1 MDSDEMRHF
10 TKNFSFDKCK
20 KGNQGFNRILIQLF
34 GLLGNGKSSFINTCI
49 YVWKDCEFENWAK
62 ARGEDG
68 GSTTDRIPYELT
80 ENLTLVDNRGCRTL
94 EDKESGVIFAQL
106 GNLLPIDTRVEW
118 GEGFGLTEKMVRAEK
133 LVKTSDFV
141 FPVFVNSVRK
151 GITKEERGEL
161 EALLNSA
168 MKLTG
173 HLLPLGSAVE
183 WSKGFGLV
191 ERIVRAEKII
201 ETSDFIVPVFIYS
214 VKTGVHPTEAD
225 EIKHLLHTAAK
236 LTGIYPIVVLTY
248 KTSGSLTD
256 TIAAFRDMGAEKI
269 FAFENYTLED
279 CDKTRGRHEEV
290 LKFLSEVI
298 EEAIFQIDH
307 SRDPEREMKERK
319 QFVLNYVHEREKKL
333 QEDKVERH
341 KVQEKAIKVTQLR
354 KEEETMEKLR
364 KREEMEM
371 EEEVRRKQEEME
383 RMNLVDQAR
392 REAEIRA
399 QRASKDKK
407 KKWYGRLFH

>member
-141 FPVFVNSVRK
+141 FPVFVHSVRK

-168 MKLTG
+168 MTLTG
-173 HLLPLGSAVE
+173 V
-183 WSKGFGLV
+183 V
-191 ERIVRAEKII
+191 
-201 ETSDFIVPVFIYS
+201 
-214 VKTGVHPTEAD
+214 
-225 EIKHLLHTAAK
+225 
-236 LTGIYPIVVLTY
+236 PIVVLTH
-248 KTSGSLTD
+248 KTAGSLTE
-256 TIAAFRDMGAEKI
+256 TEGIFRDLGVERI
-269 FAFENYTLED
+269 FSFENYTSED
-279 CDKTRGRHEEV
+279 HMKTRGKHEEV
-290 LKFLSEVI
+290 LKFLCEVI
-298 EEAIFQIDH
+298 KDVQFRVEQP
-307 SRDPEREMKERK
+307 RDPSEEMKTRRK
-319 QFVLNYVHEREKKL
+319 FVLKYIHECDIKEQQRKVESKKALDQSL
-333 QEDKVERH
+333 QEKRH
-341 KVQEKAIKVTQLR
+341 KQQ
-354 KEEETMEKLR
+354 EEEMKKQRQKEQREQEEEFRRHQQELQWER
-364 KREEMEM
+364 DRDRARQEEEM
-371 EEEVRRKQEEME
+371 
-383 RMNLVDQAR
+383 
-392 REAEIRA
+392 RA
-399 QRASKDKK
+399 QKERQEKK
-407 KKWYGRLFH
+407 KKKKFLGLF